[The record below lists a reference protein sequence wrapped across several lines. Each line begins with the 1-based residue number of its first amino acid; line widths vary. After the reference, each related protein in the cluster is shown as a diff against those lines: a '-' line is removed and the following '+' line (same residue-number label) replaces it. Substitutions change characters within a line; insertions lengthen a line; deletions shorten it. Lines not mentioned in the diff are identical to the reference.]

1 MKVKMSEK
9 YSVTMGLTQ
18 LELLVLSALIEHVK
32 LGDSN
37 VFESALSDIAID
49 LDNWE
54 PRNAIQAAREQY
66 GDPKVTITASM
77 EDGITINLE

>member
-1 MKVKMSEK
+1 MSQK
-9 YSVTMGLTQ
+9 YEITMGLTG

-49 LDNWE
+49 LDSWE
-54 PRNAIQAAREQY
+54 PSNAVQAAREQH

>member
-1 MKVKMSEK
+1 MKVKMSQK
-9 YSVTMGLTQ
+9 YEITMGLTG

-54 PRNAIQAAREQY
+54 PSNAVQAAREQY
-66 GDPKVTITASM
+66 GDPKVVVTCSTN
-77 EDGITINLE
+77 DGCVIHLK